1 MLGNTNLGQC
11 RWGSPELGQGSVV
24 TDTVQT
30 ITNHLLASLP
40 RDSPVVDSNRTDKM
54 FKKKQKTNA
63 TREFFQRNPRSKKPT
78 SKLQ

>member
-1 MLGNTNLGQC
+1 MASAAKGLLSWV
-11 RWGSPELGQGSVV
+11 RALVV
-24 TDTVQT
+24 TDTVQA

-40 RDSPVVDSNRTDKM
+40 RDSPAVDSNRTNKM

-63 TREFFQRNPRSKKPT
+63 TRECFQRNPRSKKPA